1 MVEMLRIAAIRLL
14 KLPLTAKLIGAQAIV
29 LALCASLAVALGW
42 RPVDQ
47 GEVVL
52 LVIFAMS
59 GWPITIGLVI
69 LALRPL
75 RQLEATARQVGDGDF
90 SARVPYTVL
99 ADRRMMR
106 LSTTFNTLLDQLTE
120 DRTRMRELASEVIR
134 SGDEERSRAAVE
146 LHESAAQS
154 IASVS
159 WQLGAI
165 ARDIS
170 DQEIE
175 HRLLFA
181 KRLTEEVLEDVRQL
195 AETLHP
201 RVLNDLGLAAAL
213 TQLARQCEVRS
224 GIRVIAHVDRAVAKT
239 IDPATAAAMYWT
251 AHEATWNA
259 IRHAQPTSVRIWLF
273 AHGSSIRL
281 EVIDNGIGFDVK
293 AAERNHRRGGGI
305 FAIRDRLTLV
315 NANLAMESVPGAGTR
330 ICVYIQNPCVVTEK
344 SA

>member
-1 MVEMLRIAAIRLL
+1 MFGMRTAAVRLL
-14 KLPLTAKLIGAQAIV
+14 TLPLAAKLVGAQV
-29 LALCASLAVALGW
+29 LMLALCASLALALGW
-42 RPVDQ
+42 RPVTR
-47 GEVVL
+47 GEIVL
-52 LVIFAMS
+52 LTIFAMS
-59 GWPITIGLVI
+59 GLPITIGLVI

-75 RQLEATARQVGDGDF
+75 RQLEATARQVGDGDYT
-90 SARVPYTVL
+90 ARVPFTVL
-99 ADRRMMR
+99 ADRRMTR
-106 LSTTFNTLLDQLTE
+106 LAKTFNTLLEQLTE

-175 HRLLFA
+175 HRLLFV
-181 KRLTEEVLEDVRQL
+181 KRLTEDVLEDVRQL

-201 RVLNDLGLAAAL
+201 RVLADLGLAAAL
-213 TQLARQCEVRS
+213 SQLARQCEARS
-224 GIRVIAHVDRAVAKT
+224 GIRVVANVDRTLAKS

-259 IRHAQPTSVRIWLF
+259 IRHAKPTSVRIWLF

-281 EVIDNGIGFDVK
+281 EVIDNGTGFDVK
-293 AAERNHRRGGGI
+293 AAEGNHRRGGGI

-315 NANLAMESVPGAGTR
+315 NANLVVESTPGDGTR
-330 ICVYIQNPCVVTEK
+330 VCVYINNQSVGTEK